1 VSTADQTTDNQLIEL
16 RRYVEVRGWTVVE
29 EFIDHGISGTK
40 ASRPAL
46 DRMLMAARRRQ
57 IDGVVRWKL
66 DRIGRNTK
74 HLILLLDELQALSV
88 AFVSLQDSI
97 DATTPV
103 GKMAFT
109 MLAAFAEF
117 ERATIVERVR
127 AGLGRARRQGK
138 VLGRP
143 RRSGLTETL
152 RAAVAG
158 LSTREAA
165 GLLGVSQSTA
175 APPAAGPE
183 SENLVSSGLS
193 FACFST
199 RSRVA
204 NRADLVSQNHPFLD
218 SPPMTAGRL
227 LLG

>member
-1 VSTADQTTDNQLIEL
+1 MKVALYARVSTADQSSENQVFEL
-16 RRYVEVRGWTVVE
+16 ARYADARGWQVVE
-29 EFIDHGISGTK
+29 TFIDHGTSGTK

-46 DRMLMAARRRQ
+46 DRMLVAARRRQ
-57 IDGVVRWKL
+57 VDAVVVWKL
-66 DRIGRNTK
+66 DRIGRSTK
-74 HLILLLDELQALSV
+74 HLILLLDELQALGV
-88 AFVSLQDSI
+88 AFVSLQDAI

-138 VLGRP
+138 CAVGRP
-143 RRSGLTETL
+143 RRSALTEPQ

-165 GLLGVSQSTA
+165 IVLGVSQSTA
-175 APPAAGPE
+175 A
-183 SENLVSSGLS
+183 
-193 FACFST
+193 
-199 RSRVA
+199 
-204 NRADLVSQNHPFLD
+204 
-218 SPPMTAGRL
+218 RL
-227 LLG
+227 LRELSQKTTSAAA